1 MPEFFKQYR
10 FKDTGAPVQSW
21 DQFLNI
27 RIGAR
32 LIKNTGDE
40 YQKTSDHVYEK
51 VNRYY
56 LSNEDI
62 EGKFVELDKTNILT
76 KPQFITAEPTEPYHI
91 TNKEYVDALVATA
104 AVDLSGFA
112 RLDVENSWLKPQLCN
127 AEPKFRTH
135 LTNKGY
141 VDDRINGIEFDTTA
155 LAKLNNPNVFTAPQ
169 SVTVPAIAPE
179 HLVTKQYVDDTKE
192 YLVNNFSGFV
202 RADLPN
208 TYTATQDFQFKITVP
223 YPKVDLD
230 AANKLYVDTKV
241 KETQQ
246 SLGNFAALDLEN
258 IFEKDQT
265 FRKAAI
271 CSSTPSM
278 PYHLANKEYVD
289 SVASSGTVPDGIAF
303 IDQDNVWMVKQN
315 FGSGLTAP
323 PPEGA
328 QDCANKEYVDA
339 QILAAEVPMASDT
352 IAGKVKLTNTDITAE
367 DFAKSND
374 VPTSKGVARYVVT
387 QIPDLAP
394 YPTLSGTNI
403 FTRPNTFELGLTAGR
418 DIAVGTPSGAVKI
431 GREYL
436 DYDTISWVE
445 NYAPGT
451 PPEDQYHLNDTE
463 YSYIMDVGFNASGNV
478 IKGGK
483 CHKVLGGPAYSGLA
497 AFPEVVHTPAVD
509 LGNTRIGVTPGE
521 LNENDEAAYY
531 VLGNVTYIPALN
543 SSEDGPGLDLAPDY
557 YTACLGF
564 KLVPGDRLYACSNL
578 APDIDGIDD
587 ELPNANWITESPY
600 IAKTLD
606 TIKVDFTGF
615 DHEKLADATDISS
628 AYYALRTFTTRGVAK
643 VKDTS
648 IDFALKL
655 LSNRV
660 TIISTAKN
668 KTLKLTDADVVL
680 KDLKEFTIELI
691 DCKAHLKG
699 FTGNAA
705 FINCDV
711 VISESS
717 GTMSAVDSKVSVR
730 GLTGGLDVNNCTV
743 IAEAMNGNIAAS
755 RKSHIKLAKGGDLST
770 LNVTASIYSTVD
782 NIDNTCKVTLD
793 QSCQIFKTDTQI

>member
-1 MPEFFKQYR
+1 M
-10 FKDTGAPVQSW
+10 QSW

-303 IDQDNVWMVKQN
+303 VDQDNVWVVKQN
-315 FGSGLTAP
+315 FGSGLTTP
-323 PPEGA
+323 PPEEA
-328 QDCANKEYVDA
+328 RDCANKEYVDA
-339 QILAAEVPMASDT
+339 QIHAAEVPMASDT
-352 IAGKVKLTNTDITAE
+352 IAGRVKLTNTDITAE

-374 VPTSKGVARYVVT
+374 VSTSAGVARYVVT
-387 QIPDLAP
+387 QIPDTSVH
-394 YPTLSGTNI
+394 PTLAGDNT
-403 FTRPNTFELGLTAGR
+403 FTRENRFRLGIISEG
-418 DIAVGTPSGAVKI
+418 DILVTNHPGSVKI
-431 GREYL
+431 GGGYMDNDRILFDYIEPEPENPDIPDSPLMPPLEERFPISTTEPSYL
-436 DYDTISWVE
+436 MDVKISQDTGVIHGGRVNVISGGFAAIDMVVFPE
-445 NYAPGT
+445 ITSTPSVSFDNTRLGVTELDTGSYVIGNTTYLGVMILDTDET
-451 PPEDQYHLNDTE
+451 PPEYAIDP
-463 YSYIMDVGFNASGNV
+463 
-478 IKGGK
+478 
-483 CHKVLGGPAYSGLA
+483 LGIPAYIGLK
-497 AFPEVVHTPAVD
+497 V
-509 LGNTRIGVTPGE
+509 
-521 LNENDEAAYY
+521 
-531 VLGNVTYIPALN
+531 IP
-543 SSEDGPGLDLAPDY
+543 DDKIYP
-557 YTACLGF
+557 
-564 KLVPGDRLYACSNL
+564 CSNMT
-578 APDIDGIDD
+578 PDPDSIED
-587 ELPNANWITESPY
+587 ELLNANWVIRSPY
-600 IAKTLD
+600 LVKKLD
-606 TIKVDFTGF
+606 AIVIDVTGF
-615 DHEKLADATDISS
+615 DHKKMPANAS
-628 AYYALRTFTTRGVAK
+628 AYYELRRFTENGIAK

-648 IDFALKL
+648 LNFVLGL
-655 LSNRV
+655 LSNQV
-660 TIISTAKN
+660 TVTMAAKG
-668 KTLKLTDADVVL
+668 KTLTLSDADIILKDINETTLDVVNCRVRLERFSGTINADNTEITSVDASGVL
-680 KDLKEFTIELI
+680 KAT
-691 DCKAHLKG
+691 
-699 FTGNAA
+699 
-705 FINCDV
+705 
-711 VISESS
+711 
-717 GTMSAVDSKVSVR
+717 DSKVRLEKFV
-730 GLTGGLDVNNCTV
+730 GDIEMINT
-743 IAEAMNGNIAAS
+743 EAIVANVDGTLNAS
-755 RKSHIKLAKGGDLST
+755 RKSHAKLVKDSDLSK
-770 LNVTASIYSTVD
+770 LKINASIYSTVD
-782 NIDNTCKVTLD
+782 NIDNTCSIVLD
-793 QSCQIFKTDTQI
+793 ESSVQFLQPLEP